1 MFMLEEKHQN
11 SGILNLFRKM
21 FFSDLA
27 KFEAFHTVIYIKLI
41 SEECDTYLL
50 FKKFLETSKILE
62 YYVIVLCKYKYLC
75 MHVQINFL
83 LFIKSMD
90 CLYSLIEKL

>member
-1 MFMLEEKHQN
+1 MLEEIALQKTPEFCN
-11 SGILNLFRKM
+11 I
-21 FFSDLA
+21 SDLA
-27 KFEAFHTVIYIKLI
+27 KFEAFYKVIFIKHKPLI
-41 SEECDTYLL
+41 SEECDVYLL

-62 YYVIVLCKYKYLC
+62 YNVIVLCKYKYLC